1 MIPLSSDE
9 LSEKVEEF
17 FEKNEGQLETRS
29 SEIQCAGNMEAASN
43 IIISGIV
50 IFVATIGGAMMY
62 LNRKL

>member
-29 SEIQCAGNMEAASN
+29 AEIQCAGNMEAAS
-43 IIISGIV
+43 ISGIV